1 MDAFV
6 VAEAEASGS
15 INAFVVA
22 GLILAAW
29 AVVVALLG
37 MRGFPR
43 GRGGERIA
51 IGVTAVLF
59 VGAVGS
65 ALADQS
71 KVGERR
77 GPEIDKPGEGPE
89 SDQPGKSTEA
99 GGGGHEAAAGGGH
112 EAEAPPKDE
121 GEQKGEGGAPTALT
135 LSADPSGTTRFD
147 KTSLTA
153 NAGQVT
159 ITMSNPSPVAHN
171 VALRGN
177 GVDEK
182 GKVVQ
187 GDEKSTVEAT
197 LEPGLSYQFYCSVP
211 GHEQGGM
218 KGTLTVK

>member
-1 MDAFV
+1 MDLFV
-6 VAEAEASGS
+6 LASEAESEAS

-22 GLILAAW
+22 GAILAIW
-29 AVVVALLG
+29 AVIVALLG

-43 GRGGERIA
+43 NRAGERIA
-51 IGVTAVLF
+51 IGITAVLF
-59 VGAVGS
+59 AGAVTS
-65 ALADQS
+65 AVADQS

-89 SDQPGKSTEA
+89 GEKPGAPSDGQ
-99 GGGGHEAAAGGGH
+99 GGGGEAAAGGEG
-112 EAEAPPKDE
+112 EPGPKDE
-121 GEQKGEGGAPTALT
+121 GEQKGESGRPSALT
-135 LSADPSGTTRFD
+135 LSADPSGATKFD
-147 KTSLTA
+147 KTALTA
-153 NAGQVT
+153 NAGQIT
-159 ITMSNPSPVAHN
+159 ITMTNPSPVPHN

-182 GKVVQ
+182 GDVVQ
-187 GDEKSTVEAT
+187 GDGKSTVEAT

>member
-1 MDAFV
+1 MNAFV
-6 VAEAEASGS
+6 VAEAS

-37 MRGFPR
+37 MRGFPST
-43 GRGGERIA
+43 RGGERLA
-51 IGVTAVLF
+51 IGITAVLF

-65 ALADQS
+65 AVADQT
-71 KVGERR
+71 KVGERH
-77 GPEIDKPGEGPE
+77 GPELEEGEEGGKPAEE
-89 SDQPGKSTEA
+89 
-99 GGGGHEAAAGGGH
+99 GGGGQEAAAGG
-112 EAEAPPKDE
+112 EAEAPPKDQ

-135 LSADPSGTTRFD
+135 LEADPSGTTRYD

-159 ITMSNPSPVAHN
+159 ITMSNPSPVGHN

-187 GDEKSTVEAT
+187 GDEKSTVEAKV
-197 LEPGLSYQFYCSVP
+197 EPGQSYEFYCSVP

>member
-6 VAEAEASGS
+6 VAEAS

-29 AVVVALLG
+29 AVIVALLG
-37 MRGFPR
+37 MRGFPKN
-43 GRGGERIA
+43 RGGERIA
-51 IGVTAVLF
+51 IAVTAVLF

-77 GPEIDKPGEGPE
+77 GPEIDKPGEGEE
-89 SDQPGKSTEA
+89 SGQPGKSTEE
-99 GGGGHEAAAGGGH
+99 GGGGQEAAAGG

-135 LSADPSGTTRFD
+135 LAADPSGTTRFD

-187 GDEKSTVEAT
+187 GDEKSTVEAM
-197 LEPGLSYQFYCSVP
+197 LEPGLSYEFYCSVP
-211 GHEQGGM
+211 GHQQGGM
-218 KGTLTVK
+218 KGTLSVK

>member
-1 MDAFV
+1 VDAFV
-6 VAEAEASGS
+6 VAEAS

-29 AVVVALLG
+29 AVLVALLG
-37 MRGFPR
+37 MRGFPSN
-43 GRGGERIA
+43 RGGERIA

-65 ALADQS
+65 ALADQT
-71 KVGERR
+71 KVGERH
-77 GPEIDKPGEGPE
+77 GPEIEEPAE
-89 SDQPGKSTEA
+89 GKSTGE
-99 GGGGHEAAAGGGH
+99 GGGGQEAAAGG

-121 GEQKGEGGAPTALT
+121 GEQKGEGGAPTALA
-135 LSADPSGTTRFD
+135 LAADPSGATRYD

-159 ITMSNPSPVAHN
+159 ITMTNPSPIAHN

-177 GVDEK
+177 GVEEE
-182 GKVVQ
+182 GQVVQ
-187 GDEKSTVEAT
+187 GDEESTVEAK
-197 LEPGLSYQFYCSVP
+197 LEPGMSYEFYCSVP